1 MKKVRFSFW
10 VKVFVAG
17 TIFPAIMY
25 PIIVLLGNY
34 YSSIYDLGR
43 MWWMPFF
50 FGFWNLF
57 CFLSLDIKKRF
68 IKHRVNRLLECGAIL
83 GLILAVIIVLQQ
95 KLDGVDM
102 VLRLIAGPVIVA
114 LIWRYFTAYF
124 NHLFGI
130 ED

>member
-17 TIFPAIMY
+17 TIFPALIY
-25 PIIVLLGNY
+25 PIVVFLGNY

-43 MWWMPFF
+43 MWWIPFF

-57 CFLSLDIKKRF
+57 CFLTLDIKKRF
-68 IKHRVNRLLECGAIL
+68 IKHRVMRLLECGAIL
-83 GLILAVIIVLQQ
+83 GLILAVIIVLQR
-95 KLDGVDM
+95 KLEGIDM
-102 VLRLIAGPVIVA
+102 LLRIIAGPIIGAVM
-114 LIWRYFTAYF
+114 WRYFTAYF